1 MKAASSAVLYNSKG
15 SSAETSSSTGAETS
29 STDSEAVASVFS
41 VPSLVGTVFSASSAG
56 FNSSAMGH
64 C

>member
-1 MKAASSAVLYNSKG
+1 MKAASSAVLYNSRG
-15 SSAETSSSTGAETS
+15 SSAETSSSTDA
-29 STDSEAVASVFS
+29 EAVASVFS
-41 VPSLVGTVFSASSAG
+41 VPSVVGTVFSASSAG